1 MYDIIYIE
9 KKQIIVAIQKKN
21 IMRKACAAIA
31 TTNTEETKDLGIVPT
46 KSFTLMECAKTV
58 I

>member
-9 KKQIIVAIQKKN
+9 KKQIIVAIHKRN
-21 IMRKACAAIA
+21 IMRKVCAAIA
-31 TTNTEETKDLGIVPT
+31 TTNTEETKNLGIAPT
-46 KSFTLMECAKTV
+46 KSFTPMECAKTV